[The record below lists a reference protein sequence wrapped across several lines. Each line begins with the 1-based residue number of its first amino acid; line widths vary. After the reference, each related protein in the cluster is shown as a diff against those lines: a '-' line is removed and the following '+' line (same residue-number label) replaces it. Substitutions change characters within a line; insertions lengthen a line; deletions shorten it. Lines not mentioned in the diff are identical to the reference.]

1 MAFFPRNFY
10 NNTNDSSFTPLF
22 RLLDDFDNYSRH
34 QQGGTGNGHGRRT
47 GLPAWQPKF
56 DVRET
61 ADTYELHGELP
72 GLEKE
77 QVNIE
82 FTDPQTLF
90 VRGRVERTYTAGTPP
105 AGHLEDGNTASGAIT
120 EGGEERRNSHQAT
133 VEDEAD
139 EAEKQVATTTTTE
152 KAPEKKQPADKAKYW
167 LTERSI
173 GEFSRSFSFP
183 ARVEQEG
190 VTANLKD
197 GILTVTVPKAKKHEA
212 RRIAI
217 N

>member
-34 QQGGTGNGHGRRT
+34 QQGGSGNGHGRRA

-61 ADTYELHGELP
+61 ADAYELHGELP

-105 AGHLEDGNTASGAIT
+105 AGHIEDSTTASSGAIT

-133 VEDEAD
+133 VEDESAD
-139 EAEKQVATTTTTE
+139 AEKQVTATTTE

-197 GILTVTVPKAKKHEA
+197 GILTVTVPKAKKHET